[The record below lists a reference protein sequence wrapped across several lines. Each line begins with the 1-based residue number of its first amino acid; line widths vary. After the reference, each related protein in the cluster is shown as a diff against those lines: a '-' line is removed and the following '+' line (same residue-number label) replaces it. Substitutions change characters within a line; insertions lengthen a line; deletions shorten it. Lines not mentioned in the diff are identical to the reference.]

1 MANDFELVRVFTGG
15 SLARTLLIRENGVL
29 KIRKEA
35 KNEGTGYAYNK
46 LQQQADW
53 LKGHQHL
60 PHIPKILG
68 ERRVDSYYS
77 YDLQYY
83 PSTSFFESIHSKPLE
98 DSKKR
103 FSDVLD
109 FCFGN
114 FYSKQTTHTSAQK
127 KSLMAK
133 LLKDKLFGKVREAL
147 SASSELREFSEHKKI
162 HINQDCYDNFGT
174 ITKKIMSDP
183 KIRSALESFNTTD
196 LHGDLTIDNLLCTG
210 DGFILIDPNLDN
222 IVNTP
227 LVDLSK
233 VLQSLHSGY
242 EFLIELDECQVLGNQ
257 VIFNAQLSSQYLI
270 LNKFFRDRVEERLG
284 ENEQKNLLFYEAL
297 NYSRMLPLKQR
308 INDRTAPV
316 FYAVMVKLLNEFYNQ
331 Y

>member
-1 MANDFELVRVFTGG
+1 MGNDFELVRVFTGG
-15 SLARTLLIRENGVL
+15 SLARTLLVRENGVL
-29 KIRKEA
+29 KVRKEA
-35 KNEGTGYAYNK
+35 KNEGNGYAYNK

-53 LKGHQHL
+53 LKHHQRLRHV
-60 PHIPKILG
+60 PKFLG
-68 ERRVDSYYS
+68 ERHADSYYS

-83 PSTSFFESIHSKPLE
+83 PSTSFFESIHSKPLD

-109 FCFGN
+109 FCFEN
-114 FYSKQTTHTSAQK
+114 FYSNETTQTAAQK
-127 KSLMAK
+127 KSLVAK
-133 LLKDKLFGKVREAL
+133 LLKDKLFGKVHEAL
-147 SASSELREFSEHKKI
+147 AANGELREFSAHKKI
-162 HINQDCYDNFGT
+162 HINQDSYDNFGA

-183 KIRSALESFNTTD
+183 KILGSLESFKATD
-196 LHGDLTIDNLLCTG
+196 LHGDLTIDNLLCTD
-210 DGFILIDPNLDN
+210 DGFILIDPNPDN

-270 LNKFFRDRVEERLG
+270 LNKFFRDRVEERLD

-331 Y
+331 H